1 MTWRITIDPVE
12 LMDTAVLL
20 GTSAVELADIGSTLR
35 TCTGCAM
42 PPEVRTSVD
51 NLVAVA
57 DRLFDDMALQLRAE
71 ATNVAQRAIIAANDM
86 LTAAGYPP
94 LPGTTTTPTPG
105 TNVNGMGTT
114 SISPGMSF
122 NAGLIGGG
130 QGMGTTSISPGISF
144 NAGLIGGNNWGTIT
158 MSPGTSFNAG
168 LIGGGTGTTSTSS
181 GMSFGAGLIG
191 GGMGFTPVSSAPSL
205 LTGIIVSPHN
215 RNDPLLNATAR
226 NDEKIKQ
233 LQAALKSASN
243 SGATIASGSLP
254 MPGVLSL
261 SSLPAFSDPTLQ
273 MSEHIAIAKEEQR
286 LGRKVP
292 YLTPEAKKYYG
303 ITT

>member
-105 TNVNGMGTT
+105 AAVN
-114 SISPGMSF
+114 
-122 NAGLIGGG
+122 
-130 QGMGTTSISPGISF
+130 GMGTTSISPGISF

-226 NDEKIKQ
+226 NDEKIRH